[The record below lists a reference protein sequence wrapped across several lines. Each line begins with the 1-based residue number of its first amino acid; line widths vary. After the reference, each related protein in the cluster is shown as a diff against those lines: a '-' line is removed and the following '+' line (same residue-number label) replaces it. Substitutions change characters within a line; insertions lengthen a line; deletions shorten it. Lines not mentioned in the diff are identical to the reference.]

1 MILKGDAKQLEW
13 RSYIEWSNDPIGI
26 AELHNPKIDIHAD
39 NQKHFKLPSRLISKV
54 FLFRWIYRGSA
65 FAFANDADFI
75 PTSSS
80 VKFWQ
85 RAIDAANDKYKV
97 LYEFQNEIIDRAS
110 AGEVITIPSGREY
123 QFEMK
128 QKGHYFNNNGS
139 VGGGEWYYNIRDIV
153 NWPNQGYS
161 ADLLVIARISLRNR
175 IRKLQ
180 DYKDKKIKLFNTVHD
195 DIQLDVD
202 NNPTICYNTS
212 ILVEKVFADIPQ
224 NFEKIYGRKFK
235 VPLAGE
241 VSYGPNLVDL
251 TEFTRELGEKQ
262 FYAN

>member
-13 RSYIEWSNDPIGI
+13 RSYIEWACDPVGI
-26 AELHNPKIDIHAD
+26 AELFNPKIDIHAD
-39 NQKHFKLPSRLISKV
+39 NQKHFKLPTRLVSKT

-65 FAFANDADFI
+65 FAYANDADFI

-85 RAIDAANDKYKV
+85 RAIDAANEKYNV
-97 LYEFQNEIIDRAS
+97 LYEFQNKIIELAS
-110 AGEVITIPSGREY
+110 QGEVITIPSGREY

-128 QKGHYFNNNGS
+128 EGR
-139 VGGGEWYYNIRDIV
+139 GGEWYYNIRDIV

-175 IRKLQ
+175 LRKLEE
-180 DYKDKKIKLFNTVHD
+180 YKKKKILLFNTVHD

-202 NNPTICYNTS
+202 NDPQLLYNTS
-212 ILVEKVFADIPQ
+212 MIVENVFKDIPQ
-224 NFEKIYGRKFK
+224 NFEKLYGVKFK

-241 VSYGPNLVDL
+241 VSYGHNLADL
-251 TEFTRELGEKQ
+251 TEFKREKGIEQ